1 MTALE
6 GDAPQAP
13 GVAKLYRVK
22 AILLS
27 LGHFPV
33 QV

>member
-1 MTALE
+1 MAALE

-13 GVAKLYRVK
+13 GVAKLYCVK
-22 AILLS
+22 VILLS
-27 LGHFPV
+27 LSHFPF